1 MRKNDAVYVTS
12 VGTIFDKEATVM
24 KFRFTNL
31 KQREKHF
38 AKTPLRKYEISNS
51 RCALT
56 SCISPFSA
64 H

>member
-1 MRKNDAVYVTS
+1 MPKNDAVYVTG
-12 VGTIFDKEATVM
+12 VGTILDKEATVM

-31 KQREKHF
+31 KQR
-38 AKTPLRKYEISNS
+38 KTFCQTVITKYEISNS

-56 SCISPFSA
+56 SCISPSSA